1 VVIVL
6 TQSLA
11 SVAQIIGP
19 ILAGVLIQ
27 NHLLYTWAFV
37 AAGVAA
43 MGLALETSKA

>member
-1 VVIVL
+1 VIGL

-27 NHLLYTWAFV
+27 HQLLYTWAFV

-43 MGLALETSKA
+43 MGIFIETGRS